1 MPANFTSCPATGVV
15 CHRSMRNLALP
26 LRRLRR
32 LAPRRVELD
41 EAGAGVGEAV
51 AMEGGNGRD
60 ALVHALVAVD
70 EQALG
75 LGERAAARHAAA
87 EEAHRVVAPPVVRRR
102 LLTDRDH
109 LPQ

>member
-60 ALVHALVAVD
+60 ALGHAPVAVVG
-70 EQALG
+70 QAFY
-75 LGERAAARHAAA
+75 LGEPPVALHAAA
-87 EEAHRVVAPPVVRRR
+87 AVAHQDVATPVFRPFI
-102 LLTDRDH
+102 L
-109 LPQ
+109 